1 MFAGAAQQVW
11 WRNGSLRC
19 RMSAAHSAVC
29 MQTPKLRHGRC
40 TTTCLDRGLVDPRFS
55 APLLLAVLVAALGLE
70 VAAGLCLRR
79 LWVSV

>member
-1 MFAGAAQQVW
+1 
-11 WRNGSLRC
+11 
-19 RMSAAHSAVC
+19 